1 MLRRAAA
8 RAAAR
13 AAELATAQRHCVQLA
28 PVAEAAPVRA
38 GGGAGPNAPPRAR
51 GFGAAAPPG
60 STLPLSFYDSAVEKA
75 AMSASTEYSIK
86 QMLEFGTG
94 VAGPDG
100 IRYAQQPVQ
109 ERAGDNPSPPLLPRC
124 AARAQAATLSAQ
136 GNDCFC
142 VSRLTSTLPPVSPA
156 VCAARPC
163 VWSTAPRLV
172 LCCDL
177 RQRRPPNTLGEGWSP
192 FKTLQFGRYVHREL
206 PIRLARRLMDLH
218 QMPYVVVTN
227 PNIMGVYRYYLES
240 FQALKAFPELKTI
253 EDNYGA

>member
-13 AAELATAQRHCVQLA
+13 AAELAAAQRHCVQLA
-28 PVAEAAPVRA
+28 PAAEAAPVRA

-142 VSRLTSTLPPVSPA
+142 VSPDQYPA
-156 VCAARPC
+156 SC
-163 VWSTAPRLV
+163 
-172 LCCDL
+172 
-177 RQRRPPNTLGEGWSP
+177 
-192 FKTLQFGRYVHREL
+192 
-206 PIRLARRLMDLH
+206 LARR
-218 QMPYVVVTN
+218 VRCT
-227 PNIMGVYRYYLES
+227 
-240 FQALKAFPELKTI
+240 ALRLVDRPAPGALLRSSAKTAAKHA
-253 EDNYGA
+253 G